1 LGARGPQFESGR
13 PDQTAGSE
21 FSSSVCLNSTALKH
35 KLPIWY
41 PSNRVDAPWAR
52 RFGGMRVHGKRGRP
66 TAKLLPAFPGK
77 LDGADA

>member
-1 LGARGPQFESGR
+1 
-13 PDQTAGSE
+13 
-21 FSSSVCLNSTALKH
+21 LNSTALKH